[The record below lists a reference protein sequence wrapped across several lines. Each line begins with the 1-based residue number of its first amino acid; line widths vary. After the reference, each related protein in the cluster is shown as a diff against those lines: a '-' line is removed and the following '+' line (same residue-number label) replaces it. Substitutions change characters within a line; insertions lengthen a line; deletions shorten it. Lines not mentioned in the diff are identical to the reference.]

1 MLQLAGLAGL
11 LIQSESVLPG
21 RLIAGLV
28 GHLLREFGVEDAGEG
43 GHLTVTEDLG
53 RGAQRLPV
61 ASTSAA
67 TEACASRAL
76 AGSFVR
82 SVRTSSR
89 FPRAAR
95 RSFGTA
101 LRNQ

>member
-1 MLQLAGLAGL
+1 MPARAVT
-11 LIQSESVLPG
+11 S
-21 RLIAGLV
+21 R
-28 GHLLREFGVEDAGEG
+28 LLRTWAGE
-43 GHLTVTEDLG
+43 
-53 RGAQRLPV
+53 RSAFQW